1 MLLGGERWPRAQRGW
16 LGCREGMWAGVATSV
31 SHMFSFSPALLPFC
45 VLEPLSP
52 RRAVGGRGVILPA
65 VQLCC
70 AQRAPSLNKP
80 TKHTLPA
87 LLPELSPAKLLGNV
101 CAPSPNPLKATSY
114 LPVLGQ
120 CCLRLLLLSP
130 GSSLVCLQRANVPLE
145 LPLLCLNSPV
155 LCALCCL
162 WATGLDPLRLLYM
175 K

>member
-16 LGCREGMWAGVATSV
+16 LGCRERLRAGVATSV
-31 SHMFSFSPALLPFC
+31 SHRFSFSPALLPFC
-45 VLEPLSP
+45 VFDPLSP
-52 RRAVGGRGVILPA
+52 RRAVGGGGVTLPA
-65 VQLCC
+65 VPLCC

-80 TKHTLPA
+80 TKHTFPA
-87 LLPELSPAKLLGNV
+87 LLPKLSPAKLLGNV

-120 CCLRLLLLSP
+120 CCLRLLLPSP
-130 GSSLVCLQRANVPLE
+130 GSSLVCLQRANLPLE

-162 WATGLDPLRLLYM
+162 WATGLDPLGLLYM

>member
-1 MLLGGERWPRAQRGW
+1 MR
-16 LGCREGMWAGVATSV
+16 AGVATSV

-45 VLEPLSP
+45 VLELLSP
-52 RRAVGGRGVILPA
+52 RRAVGGGGVTLPA

-87 LLPELSPAKLLGNV
+87 LLPKLSPAKLLGNV

-120 CCLRLLLLSP
+120 CCLRLLLPSP
-130 GSSLVCLQRANVPLE
+130 GLIPGVFAESKPSPGAAFALPEQPCPVCSVLSLGYRARSSQASLHEIE
-145 LPLLCLNSPV
+145 LFCTVGSSGVNRTFPGRSH
-155 LCALCCL
+155 
-162 WATGLDPLRLLYM
+162 
-175 K
+175 